1 MINEEMQS
9 MFRDFNPVNEPTIEV
24 KIEFKPGKMVED
36 LANALMYELVRV
48 AGPTGEFMLRDLDV
62 ESIRKY
68 LCTLS
73 WMRRTRAA
81 GLSNKT
87 TVLYRSLSRNA
98 ACPVL
103 WYQVLVGIG
112 VATDRDYSIRFV
124 PGTSISESDLLA
136 PEEMQTISDIMFRL
150 QNNGFKVVA
159 GVPQN
164 EEGELDFMAMSHV
177 EELVLSYRKSHPVY
191 GFMASFF
198 ATKEVSNALGALVR
212 IRYGYDSDYKVLL
225 TKVVASVGGEGA

>member
-1 MINEEMQS
+1 MINERVQS
-9 MFRDFNPVNEPTIEV
+9 MFHDFNPVNEPTIEV
-24 KIEFKPGKMVED
+24 TINFTPGKMVED

-62 ESIRKY
+62 EGIRKY

-73 WMRRTRAA
+73 WMRRARIT
-81 GLSNKT
+81 GLNNKA
-87 TVLYRSLSRNA
+87 TVLYRSLSRSA

-112 VATDRDYSIRFV
+112 VATDRDYSIRFI
-124 PGTSISESDLLA
+124 PGNSIDGSDLLA

-150 QNNGFKVVA
+150 QNCGFKVVA
-159 GVPQN
+159 GVPQS

-198 ATKEVSNALGALVR
+198 ATKEVSEALGALVR
-212 IRYGYDSDYKVLL
+212 IRYGYESDYKVLL
-225 TKVVASVGGEGA
+225 TKVVASMGGEGS

>member
-1 MINEEMQS
+1 MINEKMQS
-9 MFRDFNPVNEPTIEV
+9 MFQDFKPVNEPTIDV
-24 KIEFKPGKMVED
+24 TVEFKPSKMVED

-48 AGPTGEFMLRDLDV
+48 AGPTGEFMLRDV
-62 ESIRKY
+62 EAEGIRKY

-73 WMRRTRAA
+73 WMRRIRSA
-81 GLSNKT
+81 GFSNKST
-87 TVLYRSLSRNA
+87 QAYRGLYRSA

-103 WYQVLVGIG
+103 WYQVLLGIG
-112 VATDRDYSIRFV
+112 VATDRDYSIRFI
-124 PGTSISESDLLA
+124 PGISISESDLLA
-136 PEEMQTISDIMFRL
+136 PEEMQAISDVMFRL

-159 GVPQN
+159 GVPQT

-177 EELVLSYRKSHPVY
+177 EELVLGYRKSHPVY

-198 ATKEVSNALGALVR
+198 ATKEVSNALGTLVR

-225 TKVVASVGGEGA
+225 TKVVASVGGDGV